1 MRYVNNYREAIE
13 LAAGATN
20 AALSLP
26 DGEYRLTLT
35 SAEGDRWEIV
45 DAAVTGGAAALTRA
59 QEGTADQDWPAGSSI
74 YCAVTAGQLNDLLV
88 RVEALEGG
96 AVPNGALTNNAGA
109 VLTDAAG
116 NILTIGA

>member
-1 MRYVNNYREAIE
+1 MIFVNNYREPIE
-13 LAAGATN
+13 LAWGATT

-35 SAEGDRWEIV
+35 NADGNAWEIV
-45 DAAVTGGAAALTRA
+45 DATVASGTATLVRGL
-59 QEGTADQDWPAGSSI
+59 EGTAVQEWPAGSSI
-74 YCAVTAGQLNDLLV
+74 YCAVTAGQLNDLLA

-96 AVPNGALTNNAGA
+96 AVPNGALTNNAGG
-109 VLTDAAG
+109 VLTDAGG